1 MKKKQNT
8 YEPAFAEGQE
18 PQPEKKPKRPR
29 ADAVFS
35 ATADTAPLPGTGTGA
50 GSSRA
55 GAPPRRKAYHGKLK
69 AFLLLFSILMLAGLL
84 GYCAMADNYKECF
97 IPGTYINGIE
107 ATELTAEDIKARIK
121 AEAED
126 YAITVT
132 FRGTEPG
139 STVTEKIDAKDF
151 GYHYISGKDVD
162 DVFNAQDRYR
172 WPLAYFGQNNNHTVG
187 TDTDYEEEDLKAAF
201 FNLNET
207 KPEGQVLPSNAYIS
221 IDENSMFTIVPEVD
235 GNCLKNEEAYQLLSA
250 AVAGRAGSVDLT
262 NAELYHAPD
271 VRSDDPSLTDR
282 VNEINSFLGTVIKLN
297 LPDGS
302 QRTIDQN
309 FLKKCLVKNADGS
322 YEISDSEV
330 WDEVRAYVADLG
342 IDINTASKGRPFTS
356 TLRGTVYIKMKEQV
370 GVLMDQ
376 EATTASIATAIINR
390 QSQDI
395 NLSYSV
401 FSEASN
407 IADSGTYVEVDKI
420 NQRVFVYVNHQQVL
434 DTPCVTGQVTDP
446 VTDTPEGLFSIIDMR
461 KGIHLLSYYSSG
473 EILYDSEVEYW
484 MQFTYDA
491 DGFHDASWRTK
502 FGGDDYKYIGS
513 HGCVNL
519 PRDAAAKMYSCVYLG
534 MPVVVFS

>member
-187 TDTDYEEEDLKAAF
+187 TDTDYEEEDLKAKREECAAKIDPRTMSAYDRIRASVHNHLAVVSVYNGDSCGGC
-201 FNLNET
+201 FN
-207 KPEGQVLPSNAYIS
+207 
-221 IDENSMFTIVPEVD
+221 TITPQRLVD
-235 GNCLKNEEAYQLLSA
+235 
-250 AVAGRAGSVDLT
+250 
-262 NAELYHAPD
+262 
-271 VRSDDPSLTDR
+271 
-282 VNEINSFLGTVIKLN
+282 I
-297 LPDGS
+297 
-302 QRTIDQN
+302 
-309 FLKKCLVKNADGS
+309 
-322 YEISDSEV
+322 
-330 WDEVRAYVADLG
+330 
-342 IDINTASKGRPFTS
+342 
-356 TLRGTVYIKMKEQV
+356 
-370 GVLMDQ
+370 
-376 EATTASIATAIINR
+376 
-390 QSQDI
+390 
-395 NLSYSV
+395 
-401 FSEASN
+401 ASN
-407 IADSGTYVEVDKI
+407 KKLIICEHCGRI
-420 NQRVFVYVNHQQVL
+420 IVNP
-434 DTPCVTGQVTDP
+434 DF
-446 VTDTPEGLFSIIDMR
+446 E
-461 KGIHLLSYYSSG
+461 
-473 EILYDSEVEYW
+473 
-484 MQFTYDA
+484 
-491 DGFHDASWRTK
+491 
-502 FGGDDYKYIGS
+502 
-513 HGCVNL
+513 
-519 PRDAAAKMYSCVYLG
+519 
-534 MPVVVFS
+534 

>member
-8 YEPAFAEGQE
+8 YEPAFAEGQSGA
-18 PQPEKKPKRPR
+18 PEKTSERPR
-29 ADAVFS
+29 AKALFS
-35 ATADTAPLPGTGTGA
+35 AADTAQPLPG
-50 GSSRA
+50 SRGGYGESA
-55 GAPPRRKAYHGKLK
+55 VPRKKSYHGKLK
-69 AFLLLFSILMLAGLL
+69 AFLLLFSMLLLAGVL

-107 ATELTAEDIKARIK
+107 ATELTPEDIKARIK
-121 AEAED
+121 TEAED

-139 STVTEKIDAKDF
+139 TTLTEKIDARDF
-151 GYHYISGKDVD
+151 GYHYTAGKEVD
-162 DVFNAQDRYR
+162 DVFNAQNRYH

-187 TDTDYEEEDLKAAF
+187 TDTAYEEEDLKAAF
-201 FNLNET
+201 FGLRET
-207 KPEGQVLPSNAYIS
+207 QPEGQILPADAYVT
-221 IDENSMFTIVPEVD
+221 IDENSMFAIVPEVE
-235 GNCLKNEEAYQLLSA
+235 GNCLKNDEAYKLLSA

-262 NAELYHAPD
+262 SPELYHAPSI
-271 VRSDDPSLTDR
+271 RASDEALTNR
-282 VNEINSFLGTVIKLN
+282 INEMNSFLGTVIKLN

-302 QRTIDQN
+302 QRTIDQK
-309 FLKKCLVKNADGS
+309 FLLKCLKKNADGS
-322 YEISDSEV
+322 YEVSETKV
-330 WDEVRAYVADLG
+330 WEETRAYVADLG
-342 IDINTASKGRPFTS
+342 IDINTATKGRPFSS
-356 TLRGTVYIKMKEQV
+356 TLRGTVYIKMKESV
-370 GVLMDQ
+370 GILMDQ
-376 EATTASIATAIINR
+376 EATTSSIATAILNR

-395 NLSYSV
+395 NLSYTV

-407 IADSGTYVEVDKI
+407 IASGGTYVEVDKI

-473 EILYDSEVEYW
+473 EVQYDSEVEYW

-491 DGFHDASWRTK
+491 DGFHDASWRTH
-502 FGGDDYKYIGS
+502 FGGEDYKSIGS

-519 PRDAAAKMYSCVYLG
+519 PRDSAAKMYDLVYVG
-534 MPVVVFS
+534 MPVIVFS